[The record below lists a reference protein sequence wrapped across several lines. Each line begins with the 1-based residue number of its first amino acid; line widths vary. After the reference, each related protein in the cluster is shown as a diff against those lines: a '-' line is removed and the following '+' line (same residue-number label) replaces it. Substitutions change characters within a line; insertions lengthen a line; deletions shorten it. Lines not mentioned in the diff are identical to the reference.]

1 MLLYHA
7 GGAQDVDLIRKKF
20 SSGEWTQLRSS
31 VVRILKSKSF
41 NYAARWFEL
50 IPFDVYEA
58 TNGFGDEFSAL
69 HAIVEFDLYTKLADS
84 KADVNAKFAFRR
96 IAETITELGFYIRFI
111 TVDLNTASEVKSVAS
126 PSPQITSEILEH
138 ALADAEQLIQNRS
151 AASGVDRIHTSFHA
165 YLQAVCN
172 NSGLSIPKDAGITK
186 LFRVIREQHPAFQK
200 NNGAQA
206 ASIERIVQSTAAI
219 LDALNPVRNHAS
231 LAHPNE
237 QILDEPEAM
246 LVINIVRTLLHYL
259 DQKIK

>member
-7 GGAQDVDLIRKKF
+7 GGAQDIDLIRKKF
-20 SSGEWTQLRSS
+20 PSDKWAQLRSS
-31 VVRILKSKSF
+31 IIRILKSKNFSF
-41 NYAARWFEL
+41 SVEWFEA

-69 HAIVEFDLYTKLADS
+69 YAAVEFDLYTKLVDS
-84 KADVNAKFAFRR
+84 KADVNAKFAFRK
-96 IAETITELGFYIRFI
+96 IAETITELGIYIRFI
-111 TVDLNTASEVKSVAS
+111 AVDLNTASEVTSVAS

-138 ALADAEQLIQNRS
+138 ALADAEQLIQSRS

-186 LFRVIREQHPAFQK
+186 LFRVIRDQHPAFQN
-200 NNGAQA
+200 NNGAQS
-206 ASIERIVQSTAAI
+206 ASVERIVQSTAAI

-246 LVINIVRTLLHYL
+246 LVINSVRTLLHYL